1 MRANVKDLLATIGLT
16 AEVMPTTTTQHP
28 PELTPELR
36 DLLNSFGLLT
46 NEEHPKHLQYN
57 PEIVQEEFSPIPSYS
72 FLQDDS
78 LHLEEFKPIPSP
90 AYRSVTKNYRMNTAP
105 ELTADDFSA
114 FKPLP
119 IPEEEVITTDM
130 EEFFKAYGL
139 LDSSYR
145 HKKSMYEEDKSSIA
159 EDDRSSLSTISSYEV
174 PSIEKEFKLPKM
186 EKMPAVSV
194 DFLTPGLMD
203 VLGNIGISN
212 SGDGYTSVALPL
224 TRARQTYPL
233 DIVLPEPKATDRV
246 DTADKDE
253 EDTKPISK
261 YPIHVV
267 MPIPKATDR
276 SDTVVE
282 DENAADLKKLQHL
295 LETIK
300 KLDKLNKTL
309 TDDDI
314 ESLDLKNFNLS
325 AALLNQFNADLDPNE
340 NSDTLFDV
348 HKNEIKRQSEE
359 TTESQSPLRFTL
371 NLAAT
376 TEEGFLDKDTTETT
390 TAGNLLTTTDT
401 SKTTV
406 ASDTADTKTSSPATS
421 TSSTTTTSSTTA
433 RPTLLTSEERKSDL
447 DDSFGGAGLDPV
459 TETPLPPPRRN
470 GFYFLADWN
479 SFLEVGEDPDKVVV
493 RFDPKIGDPS
503 RFLPVTVP

>member
-90 AYRSVTKNYRMNTAP
+90 AYRSATKNYRMNTAP

-130 EEFFKAYGL
+130 EEFFKTYGL
-139 LDSSYR
+139 LDSNYR
-145 HKKSMYEEDKSSIA
+145 HKKSMYEEDKSAIA
-159 EDDRSSLSTISSYEV
+159 EDDMSSLSTISSYEV

-186 EKMPAVSV
+186 EKMPSVSV

-212 SGDGYTSVALPL
+212 SGDTYASVALPL
-224 TRARQTYPL
+224 TRAKQTYPV
-233 DIVLPEPKATDRV
+233 DIILAEPKATDRV
-246 DTADKDE
+246 DAAEKDE
-253 EDTKPISK
+253 TEPKHKFPIQ
-261 YPIHVV
+261 VV

-276 SDTVVE
+276 SDTVAE
-282 DENAADLKKLQHL
+282 DENAADLKKLQQL

-325 AALLNQFNADLDPNE
+325 AALLHQFNADLDPND
-340 NSDTLFDV
+340 NFDTSFDV
-348 HKNEIKRQSEE
+348 QKNEIKRQSEE
-359 TTESQSPLRFTL
+359 TTESQSPFRFTL

-390 TAGNLLTTTDT
+390 TAANPLTTADI

-406 ASDTADTKTSSPATS
+406 NDTADSNKSSPTTS
-421 TSSTTTTSSTTA
+421 TSSTTSTTTTSTTA

-447 DDSFGGAGLDPV
+447 EDSFGGAGLDPV

>member
-1 MRANVKDLLATIGLT
+1 MPPMRANVKDLLATIGLT

-46 NEEHPKHLQYN
+46 NEEHPKHLQYS

-78 LHLEEFKPIPSP
+78 LHLEEFQPIPSP

-130 EEFFKAYGL
+130 EEFFKTYGL
-139 LDSSYR
+139 LDSNYR
-145 HKKSMYEEDKSSIA
+145 HKKSMYEEDKSA
-159 EDDRSSLSTISSYEV
+159 EADKSSLSTISSYEV

-186 EKMPAVSV
+186 EKMPSVSV

-212 SGDGYTSVALPL
+212 SGDGYGSIAIPL
-224 TRARQTYPL
+224 TRAKQTYPV
-233 DIVLPEPKATDRV
+233 DIVLAEPKATDRI
-246 DTADKDE
+246 DTAEVE
-253 EDTKPISK
+253 ETEPKNK
-261 YPIHVV
+261 YPVHVV

-276 SDTVVE
+276 SDTVAG

-309 TDDDI
+309 TDEDI

-325 AALLNQFNADLDPNE
+325 AALRNQFNADLDPNE

-359 TTESQSPLRFTL
+359 TTESQSPFRFTL

-390 TAGNLLTTTDT
+390 TAASPLTTSDT
-401 SKTTV
+401 SKITV
-406 ASDTADTKTSSPATS
+406 DSDTANSNNSIPATS
-421 TSSTTTTSSTTA
+421 TSSTTATTTTTA

-447 DDSFGGAGLDPV
+447 EDSFGGAGLDPV